1 MKRTFAISVLMLA
14 GLLGKAQQDAQ
25 FSQYMFNGIY
35 INPAYAGY
43 KEELNVHSFYRSQW
57 TGIKRAPV
65 SMSVAVDAI
74 ANDRNVG
81 LALQIANDR
90 VGAQSTLSGY
100 VNYAYRIKMSGDESS
115 RLAFGLGAG
124 LMQLGL
130 DGTLLEPDDADDVY
144 LPAGKQS
151 TVLPDARAGVYFSND
166 RMYAGFSV
174 DNLVARLFDTNKE
187 RNVLVPTPRP
197 HYYLTAGTLIPI
209 SQDVQ
214 VKPSFLLKDDRGGPT
229 SLDVNAFVLLG
240 QRIWL
245 GLSYR
250 TSVSLY
256 KKDYLQKDLQK
267 SSSMVG
273 LVEAFASERW
283 RIGYAY
289 DYSISRL
296 RTYSGGSHEISI
308 GFYLKSRNV
317 RMTSPRYF

>member
-1 MKRTFAISVLMLA
+1 MKRTFVISILILA
-14 GLLGKAQQDAQ
+14 GLAGRAQQDAQ

-65 SMSVAVDAI
+65 TMSIAVDAI
-74 ANDRNVG
+74 ANDRKVG
-81 LALQIANDR
+81 LALQVANDR
-90 VGAQSTLSGY
+90 VGAQSTVSGY
-100 VNYAYRIKMSGDESS
+100 VNYAYRIRMSGNESS

-130 DGTLLEPDDADDVY
+130 DGTLLEPGEMDDVY
-144 LPAGKQS
+144 IPAGMQS
-151 TVLPDARAGVYFSND
+151 TVLPDARAGVFFSND
-166 RMYAGFSV
+166 RVYAGFSV
-174 DNLVARLFDTNKE
+174 DNLVARYFDTNE
-187 RNVLVPTPRP
+187 GRNVLVPTPSP
-197 HYYLTAGTLIPI
+197 HYYLTAGVLLPI
-209 SQDVQ
+209 SPDVQ

-229 SLDVNAFVLLG
+229 NLDVNAFVLLG
-240 QRIWL
+240 ERLWL
-245 GLSYR
+245 GMSYR

-256 KKDYLQKDLQK
+256 NKDHLNRDLQK
-267 SSSMVG
+267 SNSMVA
-273 LVEAFASERW
+273 LVELFASERW

-289 DYSISRL
+289 DYSVSKL
-296 RTYSGGSHEISI
+296 RTYSSGSHEISL

>member
-144 LPAGKQS
+144 IPAGMQS

>member
-1 MKRTFAISVLMLA
+1 MKRTFVISVLMLA
-14 GLLGKAQQDAQ
+14 GLAGKAQQDAQ

-65 SMSVAVDAI
+65 TMSVAVDAI
-74 ANDRNVG
+74 ANNRKVG

-115 RLAFGLGAG
+115 RLAFGIGAG

-130 DGTLLEPDDADDVY
+130 DGSLLEPGEVDDAY
-144 LPAGKQS
+144 IPAGMQS
-151 TVLPDARAGVYFSND
+151 TVLPDARAGVYYSNN
-166 RMYAGFSV
+166 RVYAGFSV
-174 DNLVARLFDTNKE
+174 DNLVARYFDTNE
-187 RNVLVPTPRP
+187 GRNLLVPVPRP
-197 HYYLTAGTLIPI
+197 HYYLTAGALIPL

-214 VKPSFLLKDDRGGPT
+214 LKPSFLLKDDRGGPT
-229 SLDVNAFVLLG
+229 NLDVNAFMLLNE
-240 QRIWL
+240 RLWL
-245 GLSYR
+245 GVSYR

-256 KKDYLQKDLQK
+256 SKDYLNKSLQK
-267 SSSMVG
+267 TNSMVG
-273 LVEAFASERW
+273 LVEVFASERW

-289 DYSISRL
+289 DYSLSSL
-296 RTYSGGSHEISI
+296 RTYSGGSHEISL